1 MKHIK
6 RVTKGTPAK
15 AAVWQDVL
23 CEVAG
28 VVVGLLESKGGSV
41 PFLTYLDEK
50 CEPNPVLES

>member
-6 RVTKGTPAK
+6 IVSKRAPAK
-15 AAVWQDVL
+15 AAVWQEVL

-28 VVVGLLESKGGSV
+28 VVVGLLGAKGGSV

-50 CEPNPVLES
+50 CEPNPILES